1 MAASTVPPPVPS
13 PTVRILEQARGLLLG
28 LGYSGFT
35 MDALAAELAMSKRTL
50 YQHFRGKDAM
60 LRAAISDFGA
70 GMRAEAD
77 TLLAQRGVSF
87 AEKLRGLT
95 LTLAERLGK
104 LRPEVLQDIA
114 RNAPLAYRH
123 LEHVRGETITHVFG
137 RFIEE
142 GQATGAIR
150 DDVSP
155 VFAGEFYMHAMQGI
169 MRGDTLRR
177 LHLSPSEASERAI
190 QLFFGG
196 LLTPAG
202 AKDYEKNFP
211 N

>member
-1 MAASTVPPPVPS
+1 MSAVTPPAQPS
-13 PTVRILEQARGLLLG
+13 VRILEHARRLLLG

-50 YQHFRGKDAM
+50 YQHFRSKDEI
-60 LRAAISDFGA
+60 LRATISDFGA
-70 GMRAEAD
+70 AMRSEAD
-77 TLLAQRGVSF
+77 MLLAQRGLNF

-95 LTLAERLGK
+95 LTIAERLSK
-104 LRPEVLQDIA
+104 LRPEVLQDLS
-114 RNAPLAYRH
+114 RNAPAIYRH
-123 LEHVRGETITHVFG
+123 LEQVRGENIVYIFG

-142 GQATGAIR
+142 GQITGAIR
-150 DDVSP
+150 DEISP
-155 VFAGEFYMHAMQGI
+155 VFAGEFYMQAMQGI

-177 LHLSPSEASERAI
+177 LKLSPPEASERAI
-190 QLFFGG
+190 RLFFGG
-196 LLTPAG
+196 LLTSSG